1 MKKATTYVSILA
13 LALVVALGL
22 LTAGTAQAAAASTS
36 QLKACHDYVWQ
47 RKNFRD
53 IPNAGISIQGSEAGG
68 RGNAKVHWR
77 VEWDNMH
84 ARGICVVD
92 PDLNVV
98 DFERHIQEA
107 DWEHGAAAPSGI
119 YFDTR
124 SRRWKTADGKVCNTC
139 TPENGFKKPA
149 MDGPFYYDA
158 EIRKWRDSSDRGAI
172 CHTCT
177 PENGFPIPPR

>member
-1 MKKATTYVSILA
+1 MKKTTTHISILA
-13 LALVVALGL
+13 LTLVVACGL
-22 LTAGTAQAAAASTS
+22 LTAGSAVAGSATPQ
-36 QLKACHDYVWQ
+36 QLKACHDHLWEVP
-47 RKNFRD
+47 KFRD
-53 IPNAGISIQGSEAGG
+53 IPNAGISIEGSEAGG
-68 RGNAKVHWR
+68 KGKARVHWR

-84 ARGICVVD
+84 ARGICMVD
-92 PDLNVV
+92 PDLTILH
-98 DFERHIQEA
+98 FEEHAYEA

-124 SRRWKTADGKVCNTC
+124 SRRWKTTDGQVCHTC
-139 TPENGFKKPA
+139 TPENGFGTPA

-177 PENGFPIPPR
+177 PVNGFPIPAR